1 MSEHKVDSAAIERPI
16 RQRMLVWFAV
26 VSGLLIAAGSIS
38 FWRLR
43 SAIESFAEVT
53 AKGVVNGVSSQLLAA
68 DSIYRDLT
76 MASVRVLQH
85 EARALG
91 EPSLG
96 GEVKVGDKTVSDLL
110 FGKEAMA
117 NRFELV
123 DGLVGRMGGTAT
135 LFVASGEEFVRVTT
149 NVRKP
154 DGSRAIGT
162 VLDPKG
168 KAIAAIREGKSFA
181 GVVDILGSP
190 YFTAYEPIVGAG
202 GKVIGVYYAGY
213 KIETLQE
220 LGKNIES
227 QRILERGFVS
237 LHDGRGNVMFYSSHI
252 DKAELAEMFA
262 GASADSAV
270 DSVIRDYRVRKQVF
284 APWGFSIVAGTYVP
298 DLSRLSFNLIWQVLG
313 LLGAVIAV
321 VLIASWWFANRL
333 SHALVAA
340 EVSRTE
346 AESARLVAEDAK
358 VEAEQANRT
367 KSAFLANMS
376 HELRTPMNA
385 IIGYSEML
393 IEEAEDLEPDE
404 FVPDLKKIQSAG
416 KHLLALINDILDLS
430 KIEAGKMTLYLE
442 RFEVAATLDEVAS
455 TVQPL
460 VAKNG
465 NKLIIECPG
474 DIGAMHA
481 DLTKVRQTLF
491 NLLSNA
497 SKFTDKGSIHVVVT
511 AKPGPTG
518 ERIAIAV
525 RDSGIGMTPEQ
536 MGKLFQSFSQADSST
551 TRKYGG
557 TGLGLA
563 ISRKFCQMMGGDI
576 TVTSEPGKGSTFTME
591 LPRTVVI
598 GDAPAPQTSGAPA
611 RKPDAGPPVASR
623 AKVLVIDDDPHAVD
637 LLSRFLLREGFEV
650 ESAHSGKEGL
660 ETARRVRPDVITLDV
675 MMPGMDGWAVL
686 AALKADRDLA
696 LIPVIMTTMMENKEL
711 GHAMGAADCLS
722 KPVDWSRLEQL
733 LGRLAGG
740 DAGQSHVLVVED
752 DPASADML
760 RRTLDK
766 DGWKVEIANNG
777 RDALDHVAKKRPA
790 LILLDLMM
798 PEMDGF
804 QFTEELRKNP
814 GAENIPIIVIT
825 AKTLTPDDHHRLNGQ
840 VADILRKGAFDR
852 NALLQ
857 QIRSMVRRPS

>member
-1 MSEHKVDSAAIERPI
+1 
-16 RQRMLVWFAV
+16 
-26 VSGLLIAAGSIS
+26 
-38 FWRLR
+38 
-43 SAIESFAEVT
+43 
-53 AKGVVNGVSSQLLAA
+53 
-68 DSIYRDLT
+68 
-76 MASVRVLQH
+76 
-85 EARALG
+85 
-91 EPSLG
+91 
-96 GEVKVGDKTVSDLL
+96 
-110 FGKEAMA
+110 
-117 NRFELV
+117 
-123 DGLVGRMGGTAT
+123 
-135 LFVASGEEFVRVTT
+135 
-149 NVRKP
+149 
-154 DGSRAIGT
+154 
-162 VLDPKG
+162 
-168 KAIAAIREGKSFA
+168 
-181 GVVDILGSP
+181 
-190 YFTAYEPIVGAG
+190 
-202 GKVIGVYYAGY
+202 
-213 KIETLQE
+213 
-220 LGKNIES
+220 
-227 QRILERGFVS
+227 
-237 LHDGRGNVMFYSSHI
+237 
-252 DKAELAEMFA
+252 
-262 GASADSAV
+262 
-270 DSVIRDYRVRKQVF
+270 
-284 APWGFSIVAGTYVP
+284 VP

-321 VLIASWWFANRL
+321 VLVASWWFANRL

-346 AESARLVAEDAK
+346 AESARLIAEEAK

-465 NKLIIECPG
+465 NKLIIECPA
-474 DIGAMHA
+474 DMGAMHA

-497 SKFTDKGSIHVVVT
+497 SKFTDKGSIHVLVT
-511 AKPGPTG
+511 AKQGPTG

-536 MGKLFQSFSQADSST
+536 MGKLFQSFSQADNST

-598 GDAPAPQTSGAPA
+598 GDAPVAQTAGAPA

-637 LLSRFLLREGFEV
+637 LLSRFLLREGFQV
-650 ESAHSGKEGL
+650 ESAHSGKEGIEL
-660 ETARRVRPDVITLDV
+660 ARKTRPDVITLDV

-686 AALKADRDLA
+686 AALKADPDLGM
-696 LIPVIMTTMMENKEL
+696 IPVIMTTMMENKEL

-733 LGRLAGG
+733 LGRLAGSG
-740 DAGQSHVLVVED
+740 GESHVLVVED
-752 DPASADML
+752 DPASAEML

-777 RDALDHVAKKRPA
+777 RDALDQVAKKRPA

-804 QFTEELRKNP
+804 QFTEQLRKNP
-814 GAENIPIIVIT
+814 GAENIPIIVVT
-825 AKTLTPDDHHRLNGQ
+825 AKTLTPDDHLRLNGQ
-840 VADILRKGAFDR
+840 VADILRKGSFDR
-852 NALLQ
+852 NALLS